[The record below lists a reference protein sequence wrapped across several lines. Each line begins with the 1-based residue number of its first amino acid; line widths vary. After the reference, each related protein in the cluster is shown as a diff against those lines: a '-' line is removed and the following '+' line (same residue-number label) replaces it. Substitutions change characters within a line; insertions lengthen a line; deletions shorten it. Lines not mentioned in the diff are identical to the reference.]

1 MLNLRREWRELAA
14 AAKAMDRQVVLVL
27 AGCVVLVMVQH
38 AVGGRAFFLRHL
50 SSYFDPAWREL
61 FSWGWWFSVQAV
73 LGFIL
78 PAASL
83 LIIFKR
89 KPKEIGL
96 GLGDWKLAL
105 LVALLYLPVVAVG
118 TWVLSADPAFMAK
131 YPHCRSALRDW
142 GIFTVFELWFVL
154 YWLGWEYLWR
164 GFVLFGTAH
173 RFGHYAIIVQM
184 VPFALLH
191 LYKPLPEALLSVV
204 GGVALGILVWRC
216 RSFWIAVPIHALQMF
231 LMDLFCVLRSRTGVT
246 GIGLDA
252 LGKLLGG

>member
-1 MLNLRREWRELAA
+1 MINLRREWNDLAA
-14 AAKAMDRQVVLVL
+14 AAKAMDRQVVFVL
-27 AGCVVLVMVQH
+27 AASVVMVLLQT
-38 AVGGRAFFLRHL
+38 ALGGRAFFHRHL
-50 SSYFDPAWREL
+50 AEYFDPQWREL
-61 FSWGWWFSVQAV
+61 LSWGWWFSLQAI

-83 LIIFKR
+83 LLFFGR
-89 KPKEIGL
+89 KPREIGL

-105 LVALLYLPVVAVG
+105 LVALLYLPLVAVG
-118 TWVLSADPAFMAK
+118 TWVLSADPAFLAK
-131 YPHCRSALRDW
+131 YPHCRMAVRHW
-142 GIFTVFELWFVL
+142 GIFAVCELWFVL

-173 RFGHYAIIVQM
+173 RFGHYAIIIQM

-216 RSFWIAVPIHALQMF
+216 RSFWIAVPIHALQMLF
-231 LMDLFCVLRSRTGVT
+231 MDLWCVLRIRTGAT

-252 LGKLLGG
+252 LHKLF